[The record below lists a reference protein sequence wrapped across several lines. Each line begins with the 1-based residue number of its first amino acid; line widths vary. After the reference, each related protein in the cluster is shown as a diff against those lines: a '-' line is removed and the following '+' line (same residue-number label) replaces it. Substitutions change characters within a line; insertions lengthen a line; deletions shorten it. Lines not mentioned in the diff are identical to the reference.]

1 VQPAISQGKFGDLR
15 GKLDLDLQG
24 GRENIEKSNVTYRIG
39 LALRI
44 RCLRTRFRD
53 TDVAVGRV

>member
-1 VQPAISQGKFGDLR
+1 VQPAISQGKFWDLR
-15 GKLDLDLQG
+15 GILDFDLQG
-24 GRENIEKSNVTYRIG
+24 GRDDIEKSNVTYRIG